1 MERLMLVSRRSLTVE
16 WGDCDPAAIVF
27 YPRYFA
33 WFDASTANHFK
44 VAGLP
49 KPDLRSRY
57 GVVGFPMVDTRAR
70 FLIPSRFGE
79 EIVIETRI
87 VSFRRSSFD
96 VEHRVLKAETVA
108 VEGFETRVL
117 VEKSDNGEGIKSVPI
132 PTEVIALFGGTT
144 VKS

>member
-1 MERLMLVSRRSLTVE
+1 MLVSRRSVTVE
-16 WGDCDPAAIVF
+16 WGDCDPAEIVF

-49 KPDLRSRY
+49 KPELRSRY

-70 FLIPSRFGE
+70 FFVPSKFGD

-87 VSFRRSSFD
+87 ASFGRSSFD
-96 VEHRVLKAETVA
+96 VEHRILKGDTLA
-108 VEGFETRVL
+108 VEGFEKRVL
-117 VEKSDNGEGIKSVPI
+117 VAKSADGEKIKSVAI
-132 PTEVIALFGGTT
+132 PADVIALFRGRAGDR
-144 VKS
+144 

>member
-1 MERLMLVSRRSLTVE
+1 MLVSRRSVTVE
-16 WGDCDPAAIVF
+16 WGDCDPAEIVF

-70 FLIPSRFGE
+70 FLVPSRFGE
-79 EIVIETRI
+79 EIVIETR
-87 VSFRRSSFD
+87 FMGFGRSSFD
-96 VEHRVLKAETVA
+96 VEHRVLKGDTVA
-108 VEGFETRVL
+108 VEGYEKRVL
-117 VEKSDNGEGIKSVPI
+117 VGKSPDGAGIKSVPI
-132 PTEVIALFGGTT
+132 PSDVIALFN
-144 VKS
+144 